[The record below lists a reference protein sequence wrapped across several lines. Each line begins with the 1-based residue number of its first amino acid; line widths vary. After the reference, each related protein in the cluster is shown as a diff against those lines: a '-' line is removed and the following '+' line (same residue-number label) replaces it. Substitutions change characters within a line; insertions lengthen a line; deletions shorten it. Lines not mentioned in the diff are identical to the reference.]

1 VIHVV
6 DGGDAWSAYLR
17 RMTSREGWSVARL
30 ARESEISRSTI
41 FRWIAEG
48 AEAVTVAS
56 VIAIADAL
64 GDTRAN
70 AIRAAA
76 NLPVDRDPEV
86 DLILNSD
93 LSEEVKVRMIDRL
106 MIRREEERQRRLA
119 DLEWMLSRGTGEA
132 G

>member
-1 VIHVV
+1 
-6 DGGDAWSAYLR
+6 
-17 RMTSREGWSVARL
+17 MTSREGWSVARL